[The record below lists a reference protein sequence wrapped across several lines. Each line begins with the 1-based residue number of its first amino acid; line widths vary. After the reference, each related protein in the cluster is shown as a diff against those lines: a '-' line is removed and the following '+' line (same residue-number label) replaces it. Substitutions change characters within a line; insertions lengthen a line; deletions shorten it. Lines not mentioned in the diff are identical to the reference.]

1 MDDLKMKQIAGSL
14 NAASIV
20 RKTKQ
25 INIRDKKISS
35 GESFESIL
43 NKVQT
48 NGGKIKF
55 SKHAQDRIES
65 RNINFSDQDVKNIE
79 NAVDRARDKGVQ
91 TALIL
96 MDKVALITNIKNNLV
111 ITTVSKEQLKENVF
125 TNIDGAVII

>member
-111 ITTVSKEQLKENVF
+111 ITTVNKEQLKENVF

>member
-1 MDDLKMKQIAGSL
+1 VDDLKMKQIAGSL

-111 ITTVSKEQLKENVF
+111 ITTVNKEQLKENVF

>member
-1 MDDLKMKQIAGSL
+1 MKQIAGSL

-55 SKHAQDRIES
+55 SKHAQERIES

-111 ITTVSKEQLKENVF
+111 ITTVNKDQLKENVF

>member
-1 MDDLKMKQIAGSL
+1 MKQIAGSL

-111 ITTVSKEQLKENVF
+111 ITTVNKEQLKENVF